1 MHQMHVSEDALK
13 IKLRK
18 EDPEY
23 AELELAHRR
32 LDDQLM
38 RYELHVYLSP
48 EDEQMRRELQK
59 KKLALKDQ
67 LAAMLEREAA
77 HLN

>member
-1 MHQMHVSEDALK
+1 MHQLQVSEDALK
-13 IKLRK
+13 VKLRK
-18 EDPEY
+18 DDPHY

-48 EDEQMRRELQK
+48 EDEQVRRELQK

-67 LAAMLEREAA
+67 MAVLLRKQAALA
-77 HLN
+77 N

>member
-13 IKLRK
+13 VKLRK
-18 EDPEY
+18 QDPVF

-32 LDDQLM
+32 LDDQLLQ
-38 RYELHVYLSP
+38 YELHVYLSP
-48 EDEQMRRELQK
+48 EDEQIRRELQK

-67 LAAMLEREAA
+67 LEALLRHEA
-77 HLN
+77 GQTN